1 MVARNQEDEPV
12 NWKAR
17 RSAASYVMA
26 TAAFVG
32 VWTWVASARGD
43 EATCDPRPVES
54 NMPGA
59 PCATTTEQALR
70 DQLRRERIRHAL
82 ERQAALQAN
91 RNLRRILNTRPSV
104 QEAVTIASLVSG
116 VDRAHIWNVVKCESG
131 GNPLVTNRSGSDA
144 GGLVQYLGSTW
155 RATPFGRAG
164 LDRYSAYA
172 NVIQGALAMRHSM
185 APWAASRHCWGGR

>member
-1 MVARNQEDEPV
+1 M

-17 RSAASYVMA
+17 RSAAPYVLLG
-26 TAAFVG
+26 G
-32 VWTWVASARGD
+32 VAVLWCAVAISQARGD
-43 EATCDPRPVES
+43 EASCDPRPVES
-54 NMPGA
+54 NLPGA
-59 PCATTTEQALR
+59 PCATTEAQMLR

-91 RNLRRILNTRPSV
+91 RNLRRILNTKPSV

-116 VDRAHIWNVVKCESG
+116 VDRAHIWNVVRCESG

-155 RATPFGRAG
+155 RATTFGRAG

-185 APWAASRHCWGGR
+185 APWAASRHCWGG